1 MKVTKSTRAPR
12 MGRQIVCPECNTV
25 ATVYHFAWS
34 GLQCQHCKQMIDKY
48 DWSVVQCSSNKS
60 YSAPDRTSSV
70 SVTHS

>member
-1 MKVTKSTRAPR
+1 MTELFPGTINQLNNLSVHGDLVKVTKSTRAPR

-48 DWSVVQCSSNKS
+48 DWSMV
-60 YSAPDRTSSV
+60 
-70 SVTHS
+70 